1 MATAD
6 SVFRKVTNDLI
17 SGAILVGQLELIIKH
32 TNQFLD
38 IWQLSKLRCG
48 LQAHEGLDGKKR
60 LCLPVCLVEGRS
72 LSSL

>member
-48 LQAHEGLDGKKR
+48 LQAHEGLDDKKR
-60 LCLPVCLVEGRS
+60 LCLPVCLVEG
-72 LSSL
+72 